1 MTRSPD
7 RIRRFTAGERW
18 IHLSLTVLTG
28 LLIGTAALLYFG
40 PLSALVGRRDLVSTV
55 HFVSGLLLPLPLV
68 VGAVASAAFRADVRR
83 LNRFLPGD
91 WAWLRSRDR
100 RSGLH
105 PSGKFNAGQ
114 KLNSAFVLGSVI
126 VMLVTGLG
134 LHYFEPLPD
143 WMRTGVTFVHDLLAA
158 VVVVV
163 AAGHVWMAMGD
174 PQARAGLRTGF
185 VPRTWAEREHAL
197 WAAESAGTVP
207 AGSTGAESSSRAP
220 EPEASDPTTP
230 TGEDTDPGPW
240 EADRT

>member
-1 MTRSPD
+1 MSRSPD

-28 LLIGTAALLYFG
+28 VLIATAALLYFG

-55 HFVSGLLLPLPLV
+55 HFVSGLLLPVPLV
-68 VGAVASAAFRADVRR
+68 VGALASPAFRADVRR

-100 RSGLH
+100 RSGAH

-134 LHYFEPLPD
+134 LHYFDPLPD

-158 VVVVV
+158 VIVVVT
-163 AAGHVWMAMGD
+163 AGHVWMAMGD

-197 WAAESAGTVP
+197 WAAESAGPRP
-207 AGSTGAESSSRAP
+207 AEPGDESP
-220 EPEASDPTTP
+220 GPEA
-230 TGEDTDPGPW
+230 PGAAGPPGD
-240 EADRT
+240 A